1 MHILTFITCATKN
14 IHNIKQRWYTDISCH
29 IWPLGQEFITIRSF
43 IKPFI
48 HPCTVHC
55 SVQCTPSISRYG
67 GGCTSVCLH
76 ILNNKYAQCTH
87 HIVLSEIV
95 LLIFSNIR
103 QRITSAQCTAPPG
116 QGRMMFTAA
125 TSTQP
130 TSNKIAPP
138 TVELFTICQFCFF
151 VHLVDS
157 TTTLT

>member
-1 MHILTFITCATKN
+1 MRQKN
-14 IHNIKQRWYTDISCH
+14 IHDIKQRWYTDISCH

-48 HPCTVHC
+48 HPCTVC
-55 SVQCTPSISRYG
+55 SAHLRFLVTVAVAPVCACTFWIISI
-67 GGCTSVCLH
+67 H
-76 ILNNKYAQCTH
+76 AQCTH

-138 TVELFTICQFCFF
+138 TVELYTICQFFCFSPQLPS
-151 VHLVDS
+151 HKYH
-157 TTTLT
+157 TLIK